1 MKLTNLILVFQNI
14 ILALVAI
21 GSFSCQQN
29 RSKNCQVINLK
40 TDYTIDLLGTDNPTP
55 MLSWQMADSRTGA
68 QQSAFQILAATSPEL
83 LKEDKADLW
92 NSGKVNG
99 SQNKIVYRG
108 KPLQSCARYYW
119 TARLW
124 DHEGKATNFGE
135 PAVFETAYLNASEWK
150 GKWIT
155 NTEDTTSQP
164 APYFRKTIETKPGL
178 KHASAYVAGV
188 GYHELYVNGEKMGDK
203 FLEPGYTRFDRRTLY
218 VTYDITG
225 FLKEG
230 KNGFGVLLGNG
241 WYNTQTKAVWYFEK
255 APWRKTPRLLMDIRL
270 EYEDGAVDF
279 VSTDESWKFSEGAM
293 RFNSLYAGE
302 IYDARLEQDGWASA
316 EFDDSAWTPA
326 LITGSPGG
334 ILSAQTAPAI
344 KVVRTIKPV
353 QVFPLGEG
361 RFVFDMGENFAGT
374 ARLKIKGDKGT
385 KATLLFGEQI
395 SDDHSVDPSI
405 IARHMRI
412 PEGNHPFQTD
422 IYILKGDGEETY
434 TPRFTYHGYRYVEVK
449 TEPAVELTAENLE
462 GLFLSTGFE
471 EAGSF
476 KCSNELLN
484 KLYAA
489 TKQSYLSN
497 FHSIPTDC
505 PHREKN
511 GWTGDAHISCE
522 LGLWNYDG
530 IMPYRKWLQD
540 LRDEQ
545 RPSGELPGIVPTS
558 GWGYHWGNGPAWDS
572 ALPIIAW
579 TLYEYYGDTTVLRE
593 NYDAVKLYVDYLGT
607 RTENGI
613 QHIGLGDW
621 VALVKTPVEITSTGY
636 YYHDALTLSKMAAI
650 LGKGED
656 QQKYSNLAEEI
667 KTVFNETFLDT
678 ATNRYKVQTQA
689 ALSCVIFQGLA
700 PEQAVEN
707 TVNDLIEQIRLKN
720 NHPDFGLLGSK
731 YVLNVLRESGNNE
744 LAYKMINQTEFPSW
758 GHWIELGATALWE
771 DWDGRE
777 GSQNHIF
784 LGDFSTW
791 FFKALG
797 GIRLDPENPGF
808 SHFFIHPYFEEDIS
822 FVECSHHSSYG
833 KIVSDWK
840 RTDKHV
846 EMDVT
851 VPAGTGATFRL
862 PEGYQ
867 LAGLS
872 DKKGKTVDF
881 ESGANE
887 LKLGSGRY
895 KLILK
900 KMV

>member
-1 MKLTNLILVFQNI
+1 MKQVQHVIYFSAL
-14 ILALVAI
+14 LVA
-21 GSFSCQQN
+21 FWACRQETN
-29 RSKNCQVINLK
+29 KVSKIDALK
-40 TDYTIDLLGTDNPTP
+40 TDYTADLLGTDNPAP
-55 MLSWQMADSRTGA
+55 MLSWQMDDPRTGA
-68 QQSAFQILAATSPEL
+68 TQSAFQVLAATSPEL
-83 LKEDKADLW
+83 LEDGKADLW
-92 NSGKVNG
+92 DSGKLEG
-99 SQNKIVYRG
+99 PQNKIIYNG
-108 KPLQSCARYYW
+108 KPLKSSSKYYW

-124 DHEGKATNFGE
+124 DHKGKATNFGE
-135 PAVFETAYLNASEWK
+135 AAVFETAYLDASEWK

-164 APYFRKTIETKPGL
+164 APYFRKTVETKPGL
-178 KHASAYVAGV
+178 KRATAYVAGV
-188 GYHELYVNGEKMGDK
+188 GYHELYVNGEKTSDK

-218 VTYDITG
+218 VTYDITD

-230 KNGFGVLLGNG
+230 KNGLGVLLGNG

-270 EYEDGAVDF
+270 EYEDGTIEF
-279 VSTDESWKFSEGAM
+279 VSTDDSWKFGEGAM
-293 RFNSLYAGE
+293 QFNSLYAGE

-316 EFDDSAWTPA
+316 DFDDSAPKLRGKPVLLTD
-326 LITGSPGG
+326 SPGG
-334 ILSAQTAPAI
+334 VLSAQTAPAI
-344 KVVRTIKPV
+344 EVVRTIKPV

-374 ARLKIKGDKGT
+374 ARLKIKGEKGT
-385 KATLLFGEQI
+385 KVTMLFGEQI
-395 SDDHSVDPSI
+395 SEDNSVDPSI

-422 IYILKGDGEETY
+422 IYILKGEGEETY
-434 TPRFTYHGYRYVEVK
+434 VPRFTYHGYQYVEVK
-449 TEPAVELTAENLE
+449 TEPAIELTAENLE

-497 FHSIPTDC
+497 FYSIPTDC

-545 RPSGELPGIVPTS
+545 RPTGELPGIVPTS

-579 TLYEYYGDTTVLRE
+579 TLYEYYGDTTVLKE

-613 QHIGLGDW
+613 QSIGLGDW

-636 YYHDALTLSKMAAI
+636 YYHDALILSKMAAI
-650 LGKGED
+650 LGKTED
-656 QQKYSNLAEEI
+656 QQKYSDLAEKI

-678 ATNRYKVQTQA
+678 VTNRYKVQTQT
-689 ALSCVIFQGLA
+689 ALSCAIFQGLA
-700 PEQAVEN
+700 PEEAIEN
-707 TVNDLIEQIRLKN
+707 TVNDLIEQIKLKN

-744 LAYKMINQTEFPSW
+744 LAYRMINQTEFPSW
-758 GHWIELGATALWE
+758 GHWIEQGATALWE

-784 LGDFSTW
+784 LGDFTTW

-797 GIRLDPENPGF
+797 GIQLDPENPGF
-808 SHFFIHPYFEEDIS
+808 SHFFIKPYFEEDIS
-822 FVECSHHSSYG
+822 FVECSHNCLYG
-833 KIVSDWK
+833 KIVSNWK
-840 RTDKHV
+840 RMDKNV
-846 EMDVT
+846 EMDIT
-851 VPAGTGATFRL
+851 IPANTGSTFQL
-862 PEGYQ
+862 PEGYK
-867 LAGLS
+867 LAGLAGA
-872 DKKGKTVDF
+872 KGKNVNIDL
-881 ESGANE
+881 GANE
-887 LKLGSGRY
+887 VKLVSGQY
-895 KLILK
+895 KLVLEK
-900 KMV
+900 AE